1 MQEKAER
8 RVNSVQ
14 REVEKLREQVA
25 NSDADK
31 LEMETKMRELQKE
44 EKLNSSKAEKN
55 QVSNLS

>member
-1 MQEKAER
+1 MQEEAER

>member
-1 MQEKAER
+1 MQEEAER

-25 NSDADK
+25 NSNADK
-31 LEMETKMRELQKE
+31 LEMETKMREFQK